1 MVKAYE
7 IAHRAMRFTCR
18 FGGMLGIALGVIVTA
33 AHADDAPFVKLAPVT
48 AGASQL
54 ERVFFGKVV
63 ARATVDLAFQV
74 SGQIVELSLDEGAAV
89 SKGSAL
95 ARMDL
100 EPFELA
106 LEQAQLSPDAIGY
119 VNAHGTA
126 TDRGDVAESNAK
138 PSL

>member
-106 LEQAQLSPDAIGY
+106 L
-119 VNAHGTA
+119 
-126 TDRGDVAESNAK
+126 DVA
-138 PSL
+138 

>member
-54 ERVFFGKVV
+54 ERVFFGW
-63 ARATVDLAFQV
+63 RNP
-74 SGQIVELSLDEGAAV
+74 
-89 SKGSAL
+89 AL
-95 ARMDL
+95 CA
-100 EPFELA
+100 
-106 LEQAQLSPDAIGY
+106 
-119 VNAHGTA
+119 GTPWM
-126 TDRGDVAESNAK
+126 G
-138 PSL
+138 L